1 MKFGKLKCKILSV
14 LSEEYKNNNKENI
27 GKILKLIKED
37 KNFKELYLFY
47 EDFEKLSIKSPKQ
60 YLDNLKDVLDKKFEL
75 VTETSDKIEKLLP
88 KNIDYEYNSIY
99 EGLDLLAI
107 KFDLNNIVK
116 KNESIELLENHLIS
130 EKEEIIE
137 EGEINFTTNEKLL
150 KTILVNNFNILYE
163 NNLDETEKKLFREI
177 ISINESDLNNNF
189 NLLKEEI
196 LKKLDEI
203 ILENNDKVLNE
214 KIKEVKDEV
223 LLNSEVNKLNY
234 LKLKDL
240 SNEII

>member
-47 EDFEKLSIKSPKQ
+47 EDFEKLSIKEPKQ
-60 YLDNLKDVLDKKFEL
+60 YLDNLKDLLNKKFEL
-75 VTETSDKIEKLLP
+75 VTETSNKIEKLLP

-107 KFDLNNIVK
+107 EFDLNNIVK

-163 NNLDETEKKLFREI
+163 NNLDETEKKLFKEI
-177 ISINESDLNNNF
+177 ISINKSDLNNNF

-196 LKKLDEI
+196 LKKLDDI
-203 ILENNDKVLNE
+203 ILENNNEVLNE
-214 KIKEVKDEV
+214 KIKEVKKEV

>member
-47 EDFEKLSIKSPKQ
+47 EDFEKLSIKEPKQ
-60 YLDNLKDVLDKKFEL
+60 YLDNLKDLLNKKFEL
-75 VTETSDKIEKLLP
+75 VTETSNKIEKLLP

-107 KFDLNNIVK
+107 EFDLNNIVK
-116 KNESIELLENHLIS
+116 KNESIKLLENHLIT

-137 EGEINFTTNEKLL
+137 ESEINFTTNEKLL

-163 NNLDETEKKLFREI
+163 NNLDETEKKLFKEI
-177 ISINESDLNNNF
+177 ISINKSDLNNNF

-196 LKKLDEI
+196 LKKLDDI
-203 ILENNDKVLNE
+203 ILENNNEVLNE
-214 KIKEVKDEV
+214 KIKEVKKEV
-223 LLNSEVNKLNY
+223 LLNNEVNKLNY

>member
-47 EDFEKLSIKSPKQ
+47 EDFEKLSIKEPKQ
-60 YLDNLKDVLDKKFEL
+60 YLDNLKELLNNKFEL
-75 VTETSDKIEKLLP
+75 VTETSNKIEKLLP
-88 KNIDYEYNSIY
+88 KNIEYEYNSIY
-99 EGLDLLAI
+99 EGLDLLGI

-130 EKEEIIE
+130 EKEVIIE

-163 NNLDETEKKLFREI
+163 NNLDEAEKKLFKEI

-196 LKKLDEI
+196 LKKLDVI
-203 ILENNDKVLNE
+203 ILENNDQFLNE
-214 KIKEVKDEV
+214 KIKEVKKQV
-223 LLNSEVNKLNY
+223 LSNNEVNKLNY

>member
-1 MKFGKLKCKILSV
+1 MKFGELKCKIISV
-14 LSEEYKNNNKENI
+14 LSEEYKNNNKRNI

-47 EDFEKLSIKSPKQ
+47 EDFEKLSIKTPNQ
-60 YLDNLKDVLDKKFEL
+60 YLNNLKDVLNEKFEL
-75 VTETSDKIEKLLP
+75 ISETSNKIEKLLP
-88 KNIDYEYNSIY
+88 KDIEYEYNEIY
-99 EGLDLLAI
+99 EGLDLLGV

-116 KNESIELLENHLIS
+116 KNECIDLLERHLIS
-130 EKEEIIE
+130 DKEDIIE
-137 EGEINFTTNEKLL
+137 ESDKNFTNNEKLL

-163 NNLDETEKKLFREI
+163 NNLDETEKMLFKEI
-177 ISINESDLNNNF
+177 VSINESNLKENF
-189 NLLKEEI
+189 NLLKEDI
-196 LKKLDEI
+196 LNKLDNI
-203 ILENNDKVLNE
+203 MKDNNDEILNE

-223 LLNSEVNKLNY
+223 LLNSEVSKLNY

>member
-47 EDFEKLSIKSPKQ
+47 EDFEKLSIKEPKQ
-60 YLDNLKDVLDKKFEL
+60 YLDNLKDLLNKKFEL
-75 VTETSDKIEKLLP
+75 VTETSNKIEKLLP

-107 KFDLNNIVK
+107 EFDLNNIVK
-116 KNESIELLENHLIS
+116 KNESIKLLENHLIT

-137 EGEINFTTNEKLL
+137 ESEINFTTNEELL

-163 NNLDETEKKLFREI
+163 NNLDETEKKLFKEI
-177 ISINESDLNNNF
+177 ISINKSDLNNNF

-196 LKKLDEI
+196 LKKLDDI
-203 ILENNDKVLNE
+203 ILENNNEVLNE
-214 KIKEVKDEV
+214 KIKEVKKEV
-223 LLNSEVNKLNY
+223 LLNNEVNKLNY

>member
-47 EDFEKLSIKSPKQ
+47 EDFEKLSIKEPKQ
-60 YLDNLKDVLDKKFEL
+60 YLDNLKDLLNKKFEL
-75 VTETSDKIEKLLP
+75 VTETSNKIEKLLP

-107 KFDLNNIVK
+107 EFDLNNIVK
-116 KNESIELLENHLIS
+116 KNESIKLLENHLIT

-137 EGEINFTTNEKLL
+137 ESEINFTTNENLL

-163 NNLDETEKKLFREI
+163 NNLDETEKKLFKEI
-177 ISINESDLNNNF
+177 ISINKSDLNNNF

-196 LKKLDEI
+196 LKKLDDI
-203 ILENNDKVLNE
+203 ILENNNEVLNE
-214 KIKEVKDEV
+214 KIKEVKKEV
-223 LLNSEVNKLNY
+223 LLNNEVNKLNY

>member
-47 EDFEKLSIKSPKQ
+47 EDFEKLSIKEPKQ
-60 YLDNLKDVLDKKFEL
+60 YLDNLKNILNKKFEL
-75 VTETSDKIEKLLP
+75 VTETSNKIEKLLP

-107 KFDLNNIVK
+107 EIDLNNIVK

-137 EGEINFTTNEKLL
+137 EGEINFTTNENLL

-163 NNLDETEKKLFREI
+163 NNLDETEKKLFKEI
-177 ISINESDLNNNF
+177 ISINKSDLNNNF

-196 LKKLDEI
+196 LKKLDDI
-203 ILENNDKVLNE
+203 ILENDNEVLNE
-214 KIKEVKDEV
+214 KIKEVKKEV